1 MSLPSHGI
9 KKYLRIDGKKV
20 SKYFKQKY
28 NDESMSNVMI
38 YNLSGRK
45 YNYQHFNNRVK
56 EFGFPN
62 HGVPTMKHLWRI
74 ITDMKSQNCVT
85 VVHCKAGK
93 GRTGSIIASY
103 LLING
108 ECTTADE
115 SIKLFNS
122 QRTKDEKAVQVPSQ
136 VRYTHYIEDL
146 VRSEQEN
153 IAPEI
158 FDHPQPLF
166 LEKVVLRGCPTVFK
180 KKKHKDFA
188 DSKFK
193 YSVGLVIETFGEEQE
208 FEMVFDDY
216 LEGES
221 EERTLELATNVTI
234 RGDTKIKCYRR
245 EHSLLKF
252 VRAAH
257 KVNANRISA
266 MKHMQ
271 TLPDLLLFRYNFHT
285 SFTRSDKPIVLAPSD
300 LDTPANLSMA
310 EADLPSDYFIE
321 LHFSRKK
328 MN

>member
-1 MSLPSHGI
+1 MGASIQKAASGNRRRTKENGFDLDLTYITDDVVAMSLPSHGI

-122 QRTKDEKAVQVPSQ
+122 VTRLPRIGIRIQRKLTIIS
-136 VRYTHYIEDL
+136 I
-146 VRSEQEN
+146 
-153 IAPEI
+153 I
-158 FDHPQPLF
+158 
-166 LEKVVLRGCPTVFK
+166 
-180 KKKHKDFA
+180 
-188 DSKFK
+188 
-193 YSVGLVIETFGEEQE
+193 
-208 FEMVFDDY
+208 
-216 LEGES
+216 
-221 EERTLELATNVTI
+221 ATNKRRKGRSSAI
-234 RGDTKIKCYRR
+234 ASEIYPLYRR
-245 EHSLLKF
+245 FSA
-252 VRAAH
+252 VRTR
-257 KVNANRISA
+257 KYCSR
-266 MKHMQ
+266 
-271 TLPDLLLFRYNFHT
+271 NF
-285 SFTRSDKPIVLAPSD
+285 
-300 LDTPANLSMA
+300 
-310 EADLPSDYFIE
+310 
-321 LHFSRKK
+321 
-328 MN
+328 